1 MLNYFKVRELLK
13 SKEVA
18 MYLRKSRADDPA
30 MTVEELLSKH
40 EGELDEWVEKNLSEP
55 IPEENR
61 YKEIVSGGDSIED
74 RIEFQKLLKAI
85 ESPDIKAVIV
95 RDVSR
100 LGRPDTMEI
109 GRISKIFQY
118 TKTLVITPS
127 RIFDITD
134 DSEREM
140 FEQELK
146 RGQYYLDFTKKVLRA
161 GRENSVKSGNF
172 VCNRSPYGY
181 TKTIVMDGKRKC
193 PTLNID
199 EHQANIVS
207 MIFDDYANENIG
219 TARIANKLN
228 EMGEPS
234 PRGKLWTADS
244 IRTIIENPLYKGMV
258 RWNQRKAV
266 FVVENG
272 QFRKTRPLNEGDDV
286 ICTEGK
292 HEAIIS
298 EELFNLAQKRRK
310 QSHRTCSNKELRN
323 PLASILYC
331 ECGRAMSYRHST
343 RGNLKYRREPR
354 LVCNGQTA
362 CGNGSCSV
370 SEMIDSVAEIL
381 RQQIANFE
389 VEVNGDSDNGFHEK
403 HLKSLEKKL
412 SDIATKELVLWEAQL
427 DKENRMPPH
436 VLQALTSKLQKERDD
451 IEEAIQKTKELIS
464 APVVRE
470 NKRVTFQQALDSL
483 YDDNVSVAKKNN
495 LLKACIERI
504 TYHREAPTKVV
515 GKGCGRQWTTPP
527 IELNIDLRV

>member
-1 MLNYFKVRELLK
+1 MLKYYELKDVLNPQ
-13 SKEVA
+13 EVL
-18 MYLRKSRADDPA
+18 MYLRKSRTDDPS
-30 MTVEELLSKH
+30 MTVEEVLSKH
-40 EGELDEWVEKNLSEP
+40 EGELDEWVEKNLSAP

-109 GRISKIFQY
+109 GRISKIFRY
-118 TKTLVITPS
+118 TKTLVITPM

-134 DSEREM
+134 ESEREM

-146 RGQYYLDFTKKVLRA
+146 RGQFYLEFTKKVLKA
-161 GRENSVKSGNF
+161 GRENSAKSGNF
-172 VCNRSPYGY
+172 VCSLNPYGY
-181 TKTIVMDGKRKC
+181 TKTIVMDGKQKC
-193 PTLNID
+193 PTLDIN
-199 EHQANIVS
+199 EHQANIVR
-207 MIFDDYANENIG
+207 MIFDDYVYENIG
-219 TARIANKLN
+219 TSRIASKLN

-244 IRTIIENPLYKGMV
+244 IRTIIENPLYIGMI
-258 RWNQRKAV
+258 RWNQRKAL

-272 QFRKTRPLNEGDDV
+272 QFRKIRPLNKGDDV
-286 ICTEGK
+286 IYTEGK
-292 HEAIIS
+292 HDAIIS
-298 EELFNLAQKRRK
+298 EEIFNLAQQRRK
-310 QSHRTCSNKELRN
+310 QAHRTCSNKELRN
-323 PLASILYC
+323 PLASLIYC

-354 LVCNGQTA
+354 LVCNGQTI

-370 SEMIDSVAEIL
+370 SEIIDSVAEIS

-389 VEVNGDSDNGFHEK
+389 VDVNSDSDNGFHEK
-403 HLKSLEKKL
+403 RLKSLEKKL
-412 SDIATKELVLWEAQL
+412 SDIAIKELALWEAQL
-427 DKENRMPPH
+427 DTENRMPPH
-436 VLQALTSKLQKERDD
+436 VLQALTTKLQKEREDTED
-451 IEEAIQKTKELIS
+451 AICKTKELIS

-483 YDDNVSVAKKNN
+483 YDDNISIAKKNN
-495 LLKACIERI
+495 LLKACIKRI

-515 GKGCGRQWTTPP
+515 GKGSGRQWTAPP
-527 IELNIDLRV
+527 IGIEVELRA